1 MTGEEIRVE
10 KARIVARYGNWTNH
24 NIHLGSDIFTMG
36 KDVSTGA
43 DAKLTRILQMVV
55 DVAGGSLEQL
65 RVLDLACL
73 EGLYGLEFALHGAEV
88 VGIEGREPNIEKAR
102 FAQRALGLENIR
114 FFHDDVRR
122 ISAAQHGTFDVVL
135 CLGIFYH
142 LDKCDIPDFLS
153 RLAEVCSR
161 YLVIDTHLALQV
173 DDVMVLQGRQYPGQA
188 YIEHA
193 VDSTPEQR
201 LASLWASLDNVRSF
215 WPDRASF
222 FELLTGVGFSSVY
235 ECHQP
240 PVAKYV
246 QMRADGQADRNTFL
260 AIKGQS
266 RVAHALKRDNGCSS
280 RPVTRVTRGPS

>member
-1 MTGEEIRVE
+1 MNVEEIRLE
-10 KARIVARYGNWTNH
+10 KSRIVERYGNWTNH
-24 NIHLGSDIFTMG
+24 NIHLGSDSFTMG
-36 KDVSTGA
+36 KDVVTGA
-43 DAKLTRILQMVV
+43 EVKLKRILQMVA

-88 VGIEGREPNIEKAR
+88 VGIEGREPSIEKAR

-114 FFHDDVRR
+114 FFQDDVRH
-122 ISAAQHGTFDVVL
+122 ISVDRHGTFDVVL

-161 YLVIDTHLALQV
+161 HLVIDTHLALQV
-173 DDVMVLQGRQYPGQA
+173 NDVMVSQGRQYPGQT

-193 VDSTPEQR
+193 PDSTPEQR
-201 LASLWASLDNVRSF
+201 LDNLWASLDNARSF

-222 FELLTGVGFSSVY
+222 FELLTGAGFSSIY

-246 QMRADGQADRNTFL
+246 QMHALGQADRNTFL

-266 RVAHALKRDNGCSS
+266 QVARALKPDNDLSS
-280 RPVTRVTRGPS
+280 

>member
-1 MTGEEIRVE
+1 MTFEEIRLE
-10 KARIVARYGNWTNH
+10 KARIVERYGNWINH

-36 KDVSTGA
+36 KDISTGA
-43 DAKLTRILQMVV
+43 EVKLTRILQMVG
-55 DVAGGSLEQL
+55 DIAGGSLEPL
-65 RVLDLACL
+65 HVLDLACL

-88 VGIEGREPNIEKAR
+88 VAIEGREPNIEKAR
-102 FAQRALGLENIR
+102 FAQRVLGLGNIR
-114 FFHDDVRR
+114 FFHDDVRHV
-122 ISAAQHGTFDVVL
+122 SAARHGTFDVVL

-142 LDKCDIPDFLS
+142 LDKCDIPAFLS
-153 RLAEVCSR
+153 RLAEVCRR

-173 DDVMVLQGRQYPGQA
+173 DDVMVLQGRHYPGQA

-201 LASLWASLDNVRSF
+201 LASLGSSLDNVRSF

-222 FELLTGVGFSSVY
+222 FELLSGAGFSSIY

-246 QMRADGQADRNTFL
+246 QMRAIGQADRNTFL

-266 RVAHALKRDNGCSS
+266 RVAYALKRDNDFSS
-280 RPVTRVTRGPS
+280 